1 MRAFQKGVTSVV
13 LHPLGRLQVQDSP
26 PPPCRESNAGNG
38 LCQACGYVRHRR
50 LEIRDDAS
58 AGAVGGSALPQ
69 VTELDQQGGQLLLQP
84 PALAS

>member
-1 MRAFQKGVTSVV
+1 
-13 LHPLGRLQVQDSP
+13 VQDGPTSP
-26 PPPCRESNAGNG
+26 CGESNAGDEF
-38 LCQACGYVRHRR
+38 CQDCAYVRHGR

-58 AGAVGGSALPQ
+58 AGAGGGSALPQ

>member
-1 MRAFQKGVTSVV
+1 MEGKHTLPQPRSAGVMVLTS
-13 LHPLGRLQVQDSP
+13 
-26 PPPCRESNAGNG
+26 PCGESNAGDEF
-38 LCQACGYVRHRR
+38 CQDCAYVRHGR

-69 VTELDQQGGQLLLQP
+69 VTELDQQGGQLWLQP